1 MKVRV
6 PPCNKSNFN
15 LSTPILVLFLLKT
28 PCLFSLAAPST
39 PSLPII
45 VTNSLSL
52 ARAGLGWAG
61 CSICPGKMWRKCGFV
76 PGIATY
82 WESLRRSWLVSTLS
96 TTVKT
101 DVSLE
106 EMLLTLW
113 MSQDIHNMF
122 AIVIPVES
130 GTPFM
135 LLLRNV
141 CMEFSFSFFLLGD
154 ILFNHGNKNKTCFI
168 YKSVST

>member
-1 MKVRV
+1 M
-6 PPCNKSNFN
+6 
-15 LSTPILVLFLLKT
+15 
-28 PCLFSLAAPST
+28 
-39 PSLPII
+39 
-45 VTNSLSL
+45 
-52 ARAGLGWAG
+52 
-61 CSICPGKMWRKCGFV
+61 
-76 PGIATY
+76 
-82 WESLRRSWLVSTLS
+82 
-96 TTVKT
+96 KT

-141 CMEFSFSFFLLGD
+141 CMEFSFSFLFFLLGD

-168 YKSVST
+168 YRSVST

>member
-28 PCLFSLAAPST
+28 PRLFSLAAPS
-39 PSLPII
+39 PCL
-45 VTNSLSL
+45 LQGL
-52 ARAGLGWAG
+52 ALVGLAAQYA
-61 CSICPGKMWRKCGFV
+61 PEKCG
-76 PGIATY
+76 
-82 WESLRRSWLVSTLS
+82 ESVDLCQGSPLTGNLWDVGWLVRTLS

>member
-15 LSTPILVLFLLKT
+15 LSTPILALFLLKT
-28 PCLFSLAAPST
+28 PRLFSLAAPST

-82 WESLRRSWLVSTLS
+82 WESLRRKLTCQYPEHRGENRRA
-96 TTVKT
+96 
-101 DVSLE
+101 SLE
-106 EMLLTLW
+106 EMLLTLQ
-113 MSQDIHNMF
+113 MSQDIHNWF
-122 AIVIPVES
+122 GIVVLVES
-130 GTPFM
+130 GTSSM
-135 LLLRNV
+135 LLLRN
-141 CMEFSFSFFLLGD
+141 L
-154 ILFNHGNKNKTCFI
+154 
-168 YKSVST
+168 